1 MYFKAES
8 NNLKYEMNVR
18 ENREGWQVSLKP
30 DGEDWTHYAF
40 SKTDYQYMDDT
51 ISFLFQNSSYL
62 LDVTSSGV
70 DYTVYTRGA
79 FRTVKLYNE
88 EKILHESLK
97 GGAALGSSDN
107 LISEMPGKIVK
118 VFVKPGQHVKTGD
131 PLLIMEAMKMEN
143 EMRAAVDS
151 KIKSIHV
158 ADGDTV
164 DTGVLLVTFDKESA
178 K

>member
-18 ENREGWQVSLKP
+18 ETRDGWQVSLKP
-30 DGEDWTHYAF
+30 DGEDWTHYSF

-62 LDVTSSGV
+62 LDVTSVGV
-70 DYTVYTRGA
+70 DHTVYTRGA

-97 GGAALGSSDN
+97 GGAVLGASDS

-118 VFVKPGQHVKTGD
+118 VFVVPGQAVKAGD
-131 PLLIMEAMKMEN
+131 PLIIMEAMKMEN
-143 EMRAAVDS
+143 EMRAATDV

-158 ADGDTV
+158 KDGDTIE
-164 DTGVLLVTFDKESA
+164 TGALLVTFEK
-178 K
+178 

>member
-1 MYFKAES
+1 MYFQAES
-8 NNLKYEMNVR
+8 NDTKYEINVQESR
-18 ENREGWQVSLKP
+18 TGWQVSLKP
-30 DGEDWTHYAF
+30 EGGDWTHHEF
-40 SKTDYQYMDDT
+40 SKTDYEYLDDT
-51 ISFLFQNSSYL
+51 ISFIFQNSSYL

-97 GGAALGSSDN
+97 GGKSLGSSDS
-107 LISEMPGKIVK
+107 LVSEMPGKIVK
-118 VFVKPGQHVKTGD
+118 IFVTPGQAVKSGE

-143 EMRAAVDS
+143 EMRAGADTT
-151 KIKSIHV
+151 IKTVHV
-158 ADGDTV
+158 
-164 DTGVLLVTFDKESA
+164 KEGQAIEANTILISFT

>member
-8 NNLKYEMNVR
+8 NNMKYEMNVR
-18 ENREGWQVSLKP
+18 ETREGWQVSLKP
-30 DGEDWTHYAF
+30 DGENWTHYAF

-62 LDVTSSGV
+62 LDVTSSGI
-70 DYTVYTRGA
+70 DQTVYTRGA

-97 GGAALGSSDN
+97 GGSPLGSTDN

-118 VFVKPGQHVKTGD
+118 VFITPGQTVKAGD
-131 PLLIMEAMKMEN
+131 PMLIMEAMKMEN
-143 EMRAAVDS
+143 EMRASTDA

-158 ADGDTV
+158 KDGDTIE
-164 DTGVLLVTFDKESA
+164 TGALLVTFEK
-178 K
+178 

>member
-8 NNLKYEMNVR
+8 NNQSFELNVR
-18 ENREGWQVSLKP
+18 ETREGWQVSMRP
-30 DGEDWTHYAF
+30 EGEDWTHYSF
-40 SKTDYQYMDDT
+40 SKSDYQYMDDT

-97 GGAALGSSDN
+97 GGSALGSSDS

-118 VFVKPGQHVKTGD
+118 VFAKPGQAVKAGD

-143 EMRAAVDS
+143 EMRASIDT
-151 KIKSIHV
+151 KIKSVHV
-158 ADGDTV
+158 KDGDTIE
-164 DTGVLLVTFDKESA
+164 TGTLLVTFEK
-178 K
+178 